1 MIDAAAAKLN
11 RQEQSL
17 RDRELAA
24 NLVLAREREL
34 DGREARLDDRDRQ
47 LRQAEEELVEWRRR
61 IRAAEARLQAD
72 VIE

>member
-1 MIDAAAAKLN
+1 M
-11 RQEQSL
+11 

-47 LRQAEEELVEWRRR
+47 LRQAEEDLVEWRRR